1 MQYTITDIY
10 TSTKSERMT
19 WKVGGK
25 IMEDMRQEKIEALE
39 TLAEFNEKVLQNIRI
54 LVKEL
59 SGQRLDDTDK
69 FLDGI
74 IKAINWEVEVLN
86 QTMDVLNEGKE
97 RIQKDAFNER
107 IVALSEAV
115 KAKDDAQMAKAF
127 EALVPELE
135 KLGAA
140 AKEVIA

>member
-1 MQYTITDIY
+1 LPIY
-10 TSTKSERMT
+10 IPVQNQKGRPGWSGE
-19 WKVGGK
+19 

-39 TLAEFNEKVLQNIRI
+39 TLAEFNEKVLQNIPI

-59 SGQRLDDTDK
+59 SGERLDDTDK
-69 FLDGI
+69 FLDGV